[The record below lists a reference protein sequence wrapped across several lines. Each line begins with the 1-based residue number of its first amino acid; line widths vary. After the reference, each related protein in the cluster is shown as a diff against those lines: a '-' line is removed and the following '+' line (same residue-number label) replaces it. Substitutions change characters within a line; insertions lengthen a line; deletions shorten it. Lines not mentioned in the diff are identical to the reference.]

1 MIRSMDTS
9 AKSVL
14 IFGCTADVFKET
26 QERMLDVGA
35 NHIIAKPI
43 VESELDDALYRHASI
58 LYQYQDKQG
67 NKPVTPH
74 DVDALLLNFYLALDD
89 GNLTQALTTLS
100 YILDSVQPS
109 MTEELSSR
117 CTATYV

>member
-1 MIRSMDTS
+1 M
-9 AKSVL
+9 
-14 IFGCTADVFKET
+14 
-26 QERMLDVGA
+26 
-35 NHIIAKPI
+35 
-43 VESELDDALYRHASI
+43 YRHASI

-89 GNLTQALTTLS
+89 GNLTQALTTLF

-109 MTEELSSR
+109 MTEELSSVIER
-117 CTATYV
+117 VESHLLKALSPEQEDIDQLTILLADQ